1 MNENLLRGYWF
12 KEEYLQEKM
21 GFLPHLFYYYFSTK
35 TAKQS
40 LTTARSAGE
49 MKSLSK
55 SIELWCKIEMFKPKF
70 TQERPMLYGK

>member
-1 MNENLLRGYWF
+1 MQRKPTDSPGTAG
-12 KEEYLQEKM
+12 
-21 GFLPHLFYYYFSTK
+21 GFDYYFSTK

-70 TQERPMLYGK
+70 TQERTMLYGK